1 MEISGGNDDAG
12 QAITPT
18 WTTPPTPI
26 EHAYMTNEE
35 TTLRMD
41 GIFMSFGGLTVLTD
55 VSLHLGRAELL
66 GLIGPNGAGKSTLF
80 NVISSIYRPD
90 AGDVFLEGKKITGVA
105 PHRLCHLGISRTYQL
120 VKTFNKMTAFEN
132 VMVGAVYGRKGGGRD
147 AKSRALAALKLVEM
161 EDKMDIRASRLTLSD
176 RRLLE
181 VARSLASTPVVTL
194 LDEPM
199 AGLNVSEIRH
209 MLAIIKR
216 ARDER
221 GVSILWVE
229 HKVDAIFRICDRVLV
244 LDYGI
249 MIADGKPE
257 EVAKNPKVIEAYLG
271 ESPARN

>member
-1 MEISGGNDDAG
+1 MKNGEA
-12 QAITPT
+12 
-18 WTTPPTPI
+18 
-26 EHAYMTNEE
+26 
-35 TTLRMD
+35 TLRLR
-41 GIFMSFGGLTVLTD
+41 GIFMSFGGLTVLRD
-55 VSLHLGRAELL
+55 ISLQLGRGELL

-90 AGDVFLEGKKITGVA
+90 AGDVYLGEKRITGVA

-120 VKTFNKMTAFEN
+120 VKTFNKMTVFEN
-132 VMVGAVYGRKGGGRD
+132 VMVGAVYGHKGAGGD
-147 AKSRALAALKLVEM
+147 AKSRATSALKLVEM
-161 EDKMDIRASRLTLSD
+161 DDRKDIRASHLTLSD

-181 VARSLASTPVVTL
+181 VARSLASNPVVTL

-199 AGLNVSEIRH
+199 AGLNASEIKH
-209 MLAIIKR
+209 MLTIIKR

-244 LDYGI
+244 LDYGVL
-249 MIADGKPE
+249 IADGKPA

-271 ESPARN
+271 ESPTRN

>member
-1 MEISGGNDDAG
+1 MNS
-12 QAITPT
+12 
-18 WTTPPTPI
+18 
-26 EHAYMTNEE
+26 EE
-35 TTLRMD
+35 TTLSLEK
-41 GIFMSFGGLTVLTD
+41 IFMSFGGLTVLRD
-55 VSLHLGRAELL
+55 ISLRLGREELL

-90 AGDVFLEGKKITGVA
+90 GGEVLLEGKRITGVA
-105 PHRLCHLGISRTYQL
+105 PYRLCHLGISRTYQL

-161 EDKMDIRASRLTLSD
+161 EDKRDVRASHLTLSD

-181 VARSLASTPVVTL
+181 VARSLASSPVVTL

-199 AGLNVSEIRH
+199 AGLNASEIKH
-209 MLAIIKR
+209 MLTIIKR

-244 LDYGI
+244 LDYGVL
-249 MIADGKPE
+249 IADGTPAE
-257 EVAKNPKVIEAYLG
+257 IAKNPKVIEAYLG